1 MTEHD
6 ATAMTMLEIEV
17 PSRALSTL
25 KTGAAEFARE
35 MRILAAVKLFE
46 LGRLSSGRAADL
58 AGISRVEF
66 LATLPRY
73 KVGPLEYMTA
83 DELHRDVL
91 NASPDSYQ

>member
-1 MTEHD
+1 MMEHD

-46 LGRLSSGRAADL
+46 LGRLSSGRAAEL
-58 AGISRVEF
+58 AGVSRVDF

-73 KVGPLEYMTA
+73 EVGPLEYMTA
-83 DELHRDVL
+83 EELRRDVL
-91 NASPDSYQ
+91 NAGSTGHQ